1 MDISS
6 IDPDCLPEILSA
18 LALAHACEF
27 LEMYSGTSMKEWRYY
42 FNEQAITTL
51 GQLSENQIEKL
62 IDEQFVEGA

>member
-27 LEMYSGTSMKEWRYY
+27 LEMYSGTSIEEWRYY

-51 GQLSENQIEKL
+51 GMLSENQIEKL
-62 IDEQFVEGA
+62 IDEQFVEDV